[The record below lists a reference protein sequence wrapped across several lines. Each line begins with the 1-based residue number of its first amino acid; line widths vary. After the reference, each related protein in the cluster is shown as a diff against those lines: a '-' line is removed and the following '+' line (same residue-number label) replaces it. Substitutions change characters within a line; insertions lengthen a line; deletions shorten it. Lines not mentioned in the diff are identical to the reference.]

1 LRSALLPDSFVT
13 AEIAES
19 WRTLESL
26 GALGGWAIAGVIL
39 APLLLQRVSRR
50 DSLATLAQRRE
61 KALQRV

>member
-1 LRSALLPDSFVT
+1 MRLADAAVV
-13 AEIAES
+13 EIGES

-26 GALGGWAIAGVIL
+26 AVLGGWAVLGLVL

-50 DSLATLAQRRE
+50 DTFATLASRRE